1 MSWPQGPWTDERRCV
16 WCRRLCR
23 YFGQDKWGWCIL
35 CQQWYM
41 RNQYFKTYECVC
53 KAPGTKIW
61 PLHFVW
67 VVSLLRDSDQV
78 YANFVQQRLWRE
90 FLLGPLPFDVN
101 SGSSSDSDSDI
112 HVYSG
117 MFPIGQFPY
126 GKASVWRW
134 LLTFW
139 GIDMRGV
146 PGNSTWKLCP
156 MWRHRA
162 CTSQP
167 NILYVIIKFLG
178 PFTPFDHTHFW

>member
-1 MSWPQGPWTDERRCV
+1 MFGVGGFAVILAKTSGGGVFSASNGTCAINISKRMNV
-16 WCRRLCR
+16 YARL
-23 YFGQDKWGWCIL
+23 L
-35 CQQWYM
+35 
-41 RNQYFKTYECVC
+41 E
-53 KAPGTKIW
+53 TKIW

-67 VVSLLRDSDQV
+67 VVRLLCDSDQV

-90 FLLGPLPFDVN
+90 FLLGPLPFDFN
-101 SGSSSDSDSDI
+101 SASSSDSDSDI